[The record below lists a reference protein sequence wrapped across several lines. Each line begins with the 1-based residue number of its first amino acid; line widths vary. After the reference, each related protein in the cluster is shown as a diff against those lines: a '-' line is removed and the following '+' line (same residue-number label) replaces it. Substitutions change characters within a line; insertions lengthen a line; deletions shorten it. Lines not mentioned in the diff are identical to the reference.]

1 MFVESEPNV
10 LQSRSILHSFDE
22 NKSGI
27 CMNNEYK
34 AQSNVNQMMWLIK
47 HMLEAMFHSKM
58 RPK

>member
-22 NKSGI
+22 NKTGV

-34 AQSNVNQMMWLIK
+34 AIKCQSNDVVDQASVGSYVPFEN
-47 HMLEAMFHSKM
+47 AT
-58 RPK
+58 